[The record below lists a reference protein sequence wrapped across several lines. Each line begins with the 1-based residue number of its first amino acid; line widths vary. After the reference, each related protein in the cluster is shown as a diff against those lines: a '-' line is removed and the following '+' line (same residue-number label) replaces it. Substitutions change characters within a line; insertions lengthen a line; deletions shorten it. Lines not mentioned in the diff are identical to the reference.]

1 MIVKY
6 FELEKKNLKNEKYFL
21 LYGNNKGL
29 IEETTGKIIKPLKNN
44 IYKYDESEI
53 IKLKK

>member
-6 FELEKKNLKNEKYFL
+6 FELKKKNLNNFKYFL

-29 IEETTGKIIKPLKNN
+29 IEEIIEKI
-44 IYKYDESEI
+44 
-53 IKLKK
+53 